1 MKITIAIDLMG
12 GDKAPKSVIEGIKIA
27 LENHE
32 DVHFICFGSKI
43 AIKKAKKT
51 LKHRCEFFESTDDI
65 SSEDKVSVAVRKKES
80 SMSLAI
86 KATQEGK
93 THATISSGNTGA
105 LMSLSKLY
113 YRTIEEI
120 TRPAICTVI
129 PTMQSVSVL
138 LDMGANTECSP
149 QNFLEFGIMGS
160 AFLKSAFNIE
170 NPTVGILNIGT
181 EENKG
186 TALVQEAYVLFQNSP
201 LSKNFTG
208 FIEGDTLHH
217 GKTNVIVTDGFTGNI
232 VLKAMEGSGK
242 TMKFFLKK
250 YLMSSILGKIAV
262 AIAYPCFKK
271 IHKKIDPNNYNG
283 AMFLGL
289 NGITVKSHGSS
300 NAKGFANAIKTTCN
314 LVESGINDQLRS
326 EIHAIHEEH
335 NAEST
340 QVNETTNNAQNAK

>member
-12 GDKAPKSVIEGIKIA
+12 GDKAPKSTIEGLKIA
-27 LENHE
+27 LENHK
-32 DVHFICFGSKI
+32 DVHFLCFGSSVT
-43 AIKKAKKT
+43 IKKARRS
-51 LKHRCEFFESTDDI
+51 LGNRCEFFESNDDI
-65 SSEDKVSVAVRKKES
+65 SAEDKVSIAVRKKES

-93 THATISSGNTGA
+93 SHATISSGNTGA
-105 LMSLSKLY
+105 LMSISKLY

-129 PTMQSVSVL
+129 PTINSVSVL

-186 TALVQEAYVLFQNSP
+186 TALVQEAYTLFQNSP
-201 LSKNFTG
+201 LSRNFIG

-271 IHKKIDPNNYNG
+271 IQKKIDPNNYNG

-300 NAKGFANAIKTTCN
+300 NAKGFANAIATTCN
-314 LVESGINDQLRS
+314 LVESGINEQLRS

-340 QVNETTNNAQNAK
+340 QTNETTNDAQNAK

>member
-1 MKITIAIDLMG
+1 MG
-12 GDKAPKSVIEGIKIA
+12 GDKAPKSTIEGIKIA
-27 LENHE
+27 LEHNLE
-32 DVHFICFGSKI
+32 VYFTCFGSKSV
-43 AIKKAKKT
+43 IKKAKKT

-65 SSEDKVSVAVRKKES
+65 TSEDKVSIAVRKKES

-86 KATQEGK
+86 KATQEK
-93 THATISSGNTGA
+93 RTHATVSSGNTGA

-129 PTMQSVSVL
+129 PTMQSISAL

-160 AFLKSAFNIE
+160 AFLKSAFKIE

-181 EENKG
+181 EEYKG
-186 TALVQEAYVLFQNSP
+186 TALVQEAYTLFKNSP
-201 LSKNFTG
+201 LAKNFTG

-217 GKTNVIVTDGFTGNI
+217 GKTNVIVTDGFTGNV
-232 VLKAMEGSGK
+232 VLKTMEGSGK
-242 TMKFFLKK
+242 TMKFFMKK
-250 YLMSSILGKIAV
+250 YLMGSILGKIAV
-262 AIAYPCFKK
+262 AIAFPCFKK

-300 NAKGFANAIKTTCN
+300 NAKGFANAIKVAYN
-314 LVESGINDQLRS
+314 LVESGINEQLTS
-326 EIHAIHEEH
+326 EIRTIHEEH
-335 NAEST
+335 DTSSKVANEVT
-340 QVNETTNNAQNAK
+340 TLNVNEQ

>member
-12 GDKAPKSVIEGIKIA
+12 GDKAPKSTIDGLKIA
-27 LENHE
+27 LENHKN
-32 DVHFICFGSKI
+32 VHFLCFGSSV
-43 AIKKAKKT
+43 AIKKARRS
-51 LKHRCEFFESTDDI
+51 LSSRCEFFESTDDI
-65 SSEDKVSVAVRKKES
+65 SAEDKVSIAVRKKES

-93 THATISSGNTGA
+93 SHATISSGNTGA
-105 LMSLSKLY
+105 LMSISKLY

-129 PTMQSVSVL
+129 PTINSVSVL

-186 TALVQEAYVLFQNSP
+186 TALVQEAYTLFQNSP
-201 LSKNFTG
+201 LSKNFIG

-262 AIAYPCFKK
+262 AIAYPYFKK
-271 IHKKIDPNNYNG
+271 IQKKIDPNNYNG

-300 NAKGFANAIKTTCN
+300 NAKGFANAIATTCN
-314 LVESGINDQLRS
+314 LVESGINEQLRS
-326 EIHAIHEEH
+326 EIQAIHEEH
-335 NAEST
+335 NATSEM
-340 QVNETTNNAQNAK
+340 TNNDSNPNAK